1 MAVSAA
7 ILPAR
12 MCRNSDRKGA
22 KSHAAGKV
30 YPSGLAYVI

>member
-12 MCRNSDRKGA
+12 MCGNSDQRER